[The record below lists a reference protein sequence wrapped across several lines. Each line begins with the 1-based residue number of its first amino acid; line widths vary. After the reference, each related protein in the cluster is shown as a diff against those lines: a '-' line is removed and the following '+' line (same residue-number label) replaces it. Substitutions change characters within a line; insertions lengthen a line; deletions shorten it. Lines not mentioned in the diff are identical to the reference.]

1 MFCVWYKLVLWFF
14 EHGCIW
20 LICFGAKLFIEV
32 DKNYF
37 DFALL
42 CAKCRWNLKLVH
54 CSGEEAEN
62 VKRLQT
68 GRPTDDR
75 WSESFISGELL
86 IKLYKY
92 LLHVSA
98 NQNDQSNVLKFD
110 NNFAAIFV
118 TNRSNLVDL
127 TSLIQVSHLYE
138 VIIDRI
144 LQ

>member
-1 MFCVWYKLVLWFF
+1 MVLWT
-14 EHGCIW
+14 W
-20 LICFGAKLFIEV
+20 LHLAHLFWSKIISRSWQV
-32 DKNYF
+32 LF
-37 DFALL
+37 RFALL

-68 GRPTDDR
+68 DRPTDDR

-127 TSLIQVSHLYE
+127 TSLIKVSHLYE
-138 VIIDRI
+138 VIIDHI